1 MLESMITNPSPT
13 RAEITDIANAVF
25 EHADAIMLSGETTTG
40 KFPFECVEIMDRIA
54 ASIEGGKTV
63 RGFTNNVP
71 LKSAHQRING
81 AAVYLANEGEAAGIC
96 VFTHSG
102 KTARHI
108 AGLRPQ
114 CAPVFAFTPSI
125 EVCRELSLHFGV
137 TAQVIDSYAD
147 ASEVLLTMETKLL
160 EDNHV
165 KSGDSIVIV
174 SDIVVGKETLH
185 AIHVHVIK

>member
-1 MLESMITNPSPT
+1 
-13 RAEITDIANAVF
+13 V
-25 EHADAIMLSGETTTG
+25 
-40 KFPFECVEIMDRIA
+40 V
-54 ASIEGGKTV
+54 
-63 RGFTNNVP
+63 

-81 AAVYLANEGEAAGIC
+81 AAVYLSNEGSAAGIC
-96 VFTHSG
+96 VYTHSG

-114 CAPVFAFTPSI
+114 NAPIFAFTPSI

-137 TAQVIDSYAD
+137 VAHVIEPCSD
-147 ASEVLLTMETKLL
+147 ANEILTTMCGRLI

-165 KSGDSIVIV
+165 QPGDSIVIV
-174 SDIVVGKETLH
+174 TDLVVGKETLH